1 MRTVVEERDSEH
13 TSRLPVW
20 VGKTIW
26 SNLPLL
32 LAMDAVIFIGAVPAV
47 ALFFGGGF
55 LLAPLVGALTL
66 GPLWA
71 GTVASTDRMIRDE
84 AVSLRTFAKKV
95 RSHAARGVRV
105 SLIPA
110 IVITAIL
117 GTLAILETRPD
128 ARWLFIPLFV
138 DASVLI
144 LVLLAGFS
152 AFSLVTTG
160 GLKGWTLWRTSFQ
173 VVAANPMTTLGTMA
187 LLVLLGLLVSR
198 VPGLL
203 LLLPAPFAVH
213 LSASTW
219 STVWRRE
226 GKIGKEQ
233 GLER

>member
-1 MRTVVEERDSEH
+1 MRTVVEERDAGH
-13 TSRLPVW
+13 TSSLPVW
-20 VGKTIW
+20 VGKTVW

-32 LAMDAVIFIGAVPAV
+32 LAMDAVLFVGAVPAV
-47 ALFFGGGF
+47 ALFFGGSF
-55 LLAPLVGALTL
+55 VLAPLVGILTL

-71 GTVASTDRMIRDE
+71 GTIASTDCMIRDE

-95 RSHAARGVRV
+95 RHNAGRGVRV
-105 SLIPA
+105 SAIPA
-110 IVITAIL
+110 TVISAIL
-117 GTLAILETRPD
+117 GTLAILEAKPD
-128 ARWLFIPLFV
+128 ARWLFVSLLV
-138 DASVLI
+138 DGSVLT
-144 LVLLAGFS
+144 LVFLAGFS

-173 VVAANPMTTLGTMA
+173 VVAAHPMTTLGTMA

-219 STVWRRE
+219 STVWRWE

-233 GLER
+233 NLER